1 MLTTFSP
8 IQVFQILY
16 TSPWANLLRIV
27 HDCKQFL
34 NGESRRMRKF
44 SPNVDFEHVYKLIF
58 TKDSFV
64 LPIIMQQLVMEIG
77 VWKIWPNWWV
87 VTLIWR
93 IIFASHAPQQQ
104 SSTPPPLPSMHV
116 SCPRRMPECVCFA
129 YVSPSVCPTC
139 VAMLRCVNVDC
150 SDNCEVCF
158 DYLHFDIIFNPMVG
172 GNYKSS
178 SGKNMCYHVFKSII
192 WQRGRR

>member
-77 VWKIWPNWWV
+77 VWKIWPN
-87 VTLIWR
+87 
-93 IIFASHAPQQQ
+93 
-104 SSTPPPLPSMHV
+104 
-116 SCPRRMPECVCFA
+116 
-129 YVSPSVCPTC
+129 
-139 VAMLRCVNVDC
+139 
-150 SDNCEVCF
+150 
-158 DYLHFDIIFNPMVG
+158 
-172 GNYKSS
+172 
-178 SGKNMCYHVFKSII
+178 
-192 WQRGRR
+192 